1 MSWPRFALEHRYTV
15 FAALIAVVVFGV
27 AARLE
32 LPVQLFPDT
41 DPPVVTVVTPY
52 PGVAAEDV
60 AKNVSKV
67 LEEEFAGIDGV
78 RRVTSTS
85 QTGLSVVK
93 VEFHY
98 TRRVGEAAMDV
109 QNAIGRIADAL
120 PGSIGE
126 PQVLQFSSSDRPVVT
141 VAVTSPSLPLEEV
154 RELAD
159 NDLRD
164 RLQLVP
170 GVAAV
175 DVAGGHKRRL
185 EVAVHRDRLRAYGL
199 ALESVE
205 AALRDWNL
213 SESGG
218 RVDRGAQ
225 EAVVRFDSPL
235 RSAEEAEAL
244 VIGRQGDRRVYVRDV
259 ADVGLAPGETRS
271 AYRFNGVAAIALQVL
286 KRDEANT
293 VEVAARVREVV
304 DALRTEYPVLELQIA
319 EDDSVF
325 TELVIDNMTATVVTA
340 IGLTIVVVLLF
351 LADLR
356 QAAIIALSIPLAFL
370 LTFSLMH
377 LAGVD
382 LNMVTMSAIILAI
395 GLLVDDGIVVL
406 ENVHRHMT
414 DGGKAPARAAIDG
427 AEEIFLADL
436 SGTVTTIAVLVPLAF
451 LGGFVGRLFGPL
463 AWTLAFALTSSF
475 VISVTVIPLLTALWL
490 RPGGQGRGA
499 VVRWVAPFAGF
510 LDVLQAVY
518 LRLLDAAL
526 RNPWRTLGA
535 ALLLLAGSAKLLVL
549 VGSEMLPRFDSGSF
563 QVLVDTVPGTPL
575 DGTLAVVSHVER
587 ALLDEPSVVA
597 VSTQVG
603 YEPGGHYLGGRGALD
618 VNQAEI
624 TVELTPRTERNESQW
639 ALMARTRARL
649 QAIPGVTV
657 AVVKEKGGTARS
669 TTAAPIDVRL
679 SGPDTAVLDELGDAV
694 HRRMQAVP
702 GVTNVYKSWA
712 LDTPEIRVTI
722 DRDRAAELGFT
733 GTGVAQAVYRAM
745 EGRAVTPYR
754 QRERRDLDVWVRYAE
769 ADRTDLTALAD
780 VHLPAPSG
788 ASVPLRDLARFE
800 TAIGPRVV
808 TREDFRQTQD
818 VLGFHYGRPLS
829 DVVADVR
836 AAIADLAP
844 PAGYQIEIAGEQTD
858 FQEARGR
865 MLRALALGIL
875 AVYLVLVAQ
884 FRSFRHPL
892 TIMVAVPLQFV
903 GVAAALLIA
912 GKYLSMPALLGIIL
926 LTGTVV
932 NNSIV
937 LIDYMLGR
945 LRQGM
950 DLHDAVRESVSVRY
964 RPIMMTA
971 FSDIA
976 GMLPLA
982 LEMAVGAERF
992 SPIATVVIGGIL
1004 AATLLTLVIIPSV
1017 FVLMERL
1024 SAKPAAEGPVA
1035 GSGGAARALP
1045 SPAQQVT
1052 RSVWP
1057 KPLE

>member
-1 MSWPRFALEHRYTV
+1 MSWPRFSLEHRYTI

-27 AARLE
+27 AARLG

-41 DPPVVTVVTPY
+41 DPPVVTVITPY

-67 LEEEFAGIDGV
+67 LEEEFAGVDGV
-78 RRVTSTS
+78 RRVSSTS

-98 TRRVGEAAMDV
+98 NRRVGEAAMDV
-109 QNAIGRIADAL
+109 QNAIGRVSDAL
-120 PGSIGE
+120 PNTIGE
-126 PQVLQFSSSDRPVVT
+126 PQVLQFSSSDRPIVT
-141 VAVTSPSLPLEEV
+141 VSVTSPSLPLAEV

-164 RLQLVP
+164 RLQLVA
-170 GVAAV
+170 GVATV
-175 DVAGGHKRRL
+175 DVLGGHKRQL

-199 ALESVE
+199 GLDVVE
-205 AALRDWNL
+205 RALRAWNL
-213 SESGG
+213 TESGG

-235 RSAEEAEAL
+235 ASAEDAGAL
-244 VIGRQGDRRVYVRDV
+244 VIKQQGDRTVRLRDV
-259 ADVGLAPGETRS
+259 ADVRLAPGEQRS
-271 AYRFNGVAAIALQVL
+271 AYRFNGETAIALQVL

-304 DALRTEYPVLELQIA
+304 QALRADYPVLDLQIA
-319 EDDSVF
+319 DDDSVF
-325 TELVIDNMTATVVTA
+325 TELVIANMTTTVLTA
-340 IGLTIVVVLLF
+340 LGLTIVVVTLF
-351 LADLR
+351 LAHLR

-370 LTFSLMH
+370 MTFSLMQ
-377 LAGVD
+377 LTGID

-406 ENVHRHMT
+406 ENVHRHMAQL
-414 DGGKAPARAAIDG
+414 GKPPARAAIEG
-427 AEEIFLADL
+427 TEEIFLADL

-451 LGGFVGRLFGPL
+451 LGGFVGKLFGPL
-463 AWTLAFALTSSF
+463 AWTLAFALSSSF

-490 RPGGQGRGA
+490 HPEDDGGGRIA
-499 VVRWVAPFAGF
+499 RWVAPFSAF
-510 LDVLQAVY
+510 MEVLKAIY

-526 RNPWRTLGA
+526 RRPWRTLGL
-535 ALLLLAGSAKLLVL
+535 ALLLLVGSARLMML

-563 QVLVDTVPGTPL
+563 QVLLDTVPGTPL
-575 DGTLAVVSHVER
+575 EETLAAVASVEQ
-587 ALLDEPSVVA
+587 ALLEKPSVVS
-597 VSTQVG
+597 VSSQVG

-624 TVELTPRTERNESQW
+624 SVTLTPRTEREESQW
-639 ALMARTRARL
+639 SLMAETRAHL

-679 SGPDTAVLDELGDAV
+679 SGPDVALLDELGDAV
-694 HRRMQAVP
+694 YQRLETVP
-702 GVTNVYKSWA
+702 GVANLYKSWA
-712 LDTPEIRVTI
+712 LDTPEIRVEL
-722 DRDRAAELGFT
+722 DRGRASQLGLT
-733 GTGVAQAVYRAM
+733 GTDVAQVVYEAM

-754 QRERRDLDVWVRYAE
+754 QPDRRDLDVWVRYAE
-769 ADRTDLTALAD
+769 SDRRDVAALAD
-780 VHLPAPSG
+780 VHLPVANG
-788 ASVPLRDLARFE
+788 ASVPLRDVARLE

-808 TREDFRQTQD
+808 TRENFQKTQD

-829 DVVADVR
+829 DVAADVR
-836 AAIADLAP
+836 AAIADLAL
-844 PAGYQIEIAGEQTD
+844 PAGYEVEIAGEQTD

-884 FRSFRHPL
+884 FRSFQHPL
-892 TIMVAVPLQFV
+892 TIMVAVPLQFI

-937 LIDYMLGR
+937 LIDYILAR
-945 LRQGM
+945 RRQGL
-950 DLHDAVRESVSVRY
+950 DVQAAIRESVSVRY

-1004 AATLLTLVIIPSV
+1004 AATLLTLVIIPTV
-1017 FVLMERL
+1017 FLLLERL
-1024 SAKPAAEGPVA
+1024 TGVTSARSDPVA
-1035 GSGGAARALP
+1035 VRKDAAL
-1045 SPAQQVT
+1045 
-1052 RSVWP
+1052 
-1057 KPLE
+1057 